1 MLLHADVSISFMVSS
16 TSGLFFR
23 TLAELSLSFLI
34 KIVSIGRRKRTLST
48 KLVAGIVMLF
58 TSAKLKRKE
67 HFKALTQI
75 SHASAVAEDSISA
88 GHNIKKDHFEISASV
103 NVIYIVKSMKHC

>member
-1 MLLHADVSISFMVSS
+1 MIKLQFHLILCYHV
-16 TSGLFFR
+16 
-23 TLAELSLSFLI
+23 FLP
-34 KIVSIGRRKRTLST
+34 KKE
-48 KLVAGIVMLF
+48 KPVAGIVMLF

-75 SHASAVAEDSISA
+75 GHASAVAEDSISA